1 MYKMIHKYKI
11 KGSSEVY
18 TIAVNCCSQ
27 TGDWEFACTVYDD
40 MTKKGVVPDEVIC
53 WQYLLTCKVLLCA
66 QAVPTLAGCDS

>member
-40 MTKKGVVPDEVIC
+40 MIKKGVVPDEVIC
-53 WQYLLTCKVLLCA
+53 RQYLLTCKVLLCA

>member
-11 KGSSEVY
+11 KGTSEVY

-40 MTKKGVVPDEVIC
+40 MKKNGVIPDEVTIQ
-53 WQYLLTCKVLLCA
+53 QY
-66 QAVPTLAGCDS
+66 